1 MKRLIYLFGLL
12 VLLSCET
19 SNVDKSEL
27 LASRQDQI
35 LQDYFEENNIDVTRT
50 TDGIYFRVLE
60 AGTGANNPQIGSSV
74 TVHYEGRF
82 LDGKVFDSSYL
93 RDDTFEFTLGA
104 GQVIRG
110 WDLVIPQMVLG
121 EITEFYIPSQLA
133 YGASGS
139 GSTIPPNTPLVF
151 QIELLGL

>member
-12 VLLSCET
+12 AFFSCET
-19 SNVDKSEL
+19 NNVEEREL

-50 TDGIYFRVLE
+50 ADGIYFRVLE
-60 AGTGANNPQIGSSV
+60 TGTGTRNPQLGSNV

-93 RDDTFEFTLGA
+93 RDNTFDFTLGV

-110 WDLVIPQMVLG
+110 WDLAVPQMVLG
-121 EITEFYIPSQLA
+121 EVTEFYIPSQLA
-133 YGASGS
+133 YGSSGS
-139 GSTIPPNTPLVF
+139 GNTIPPNTPLVF